1 MSTRTNRPRVALTN
15 IEYIALKIAFNPG
28 QNARWYIN
36 HLHEY
41 AGVGAGAGCS
51 DYSFIGSQLIEFSTA
66 HAIGHARIALE
77 VPTSCIKREHLKGV
91 VSSDNV
97 RGYVIT
103 EEGYKIARRAADII
117 GIDPNTIPS

>member
-36 HLHEY
+36 HLREY
-41 AGVGAGAGCS
+41 AGVNSPDLDGIA
-51 DYSFIGSQLIEFSTA
+51 FIGSQLIEFSTA
-66 HAIGHARIALE
+66 HATGHARIALE
-77 VPTSCIKREHLKGV
+77 VPTSCLKREHLKGV

-103 EEGYKIARRAADII
+103 EAGYKIARRAADII
-117 GIDPNTIPS
+117 GIDPDTIPR

>member
-28 QNARWYIN
+28 HSAQWYIN
-36 HLHEY
+36 HLREY
-41 AGVGAGAGCS
+41 AGVNSPDFDGIA
-51 DYSFIGSQLIEFSTA
+51 FIGSQLIEFSVA

-77 VPTSCIKREHLKGV
+77 VPTSCIKREYLKCV

-117 GIDPNTIPS
+117 GIDPDTIPL